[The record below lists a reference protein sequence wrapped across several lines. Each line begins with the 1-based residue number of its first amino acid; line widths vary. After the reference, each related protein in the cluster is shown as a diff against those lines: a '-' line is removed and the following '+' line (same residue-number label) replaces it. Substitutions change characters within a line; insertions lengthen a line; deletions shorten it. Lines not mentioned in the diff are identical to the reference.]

1 MTTTTNNKNNID
13 TIVSETINTIIPAFL
28 NKILKNNKKVL
39 DGVLQLLKEDNE
51 IETSIKELVLSNIPQ
66 PVVKV
71 AKVRKNIKT
80 KPKDPY
86 APRKPKSAYL
96 IFCQD
101 NRNEMI
107 LKFPDLLPKE
117 ILSKLGAAWK
127 EIKDEPACAP
137 YIHKANK
144 EREKYDN
151 EMCDYTP
158 SDKYNKEL
166 AEYNAKP
173 ENVKKTKTKKNK
185 VDPDKPKKPQTIFF
199 KFSKEMR
206 NKVKEE
212 NPDMKSEDVAVELG
226 RLWKNEV
233 TQEEKD
239 EYKEIFKTEMIEYK
253 RLIEEYNTN
262 NNTIK
267 QPEEVPEEVPEEAPE
282 EEKKVSK
289 KKTIKQPKEE
299 PEEEKKVS
307 KKKTIKQPKEEP
319 EEEKKVS
326 KKKTIKQPKEE
337 PEDEPEEEKKVSKK
351 KTIKQS
357 KEEPEEEKKV
367 SKKKTI
373 KQPKEEPEDEPE
385 DEPEEEKQ
393 VSKKKTIKQSK
404 EKKLINNDSD
414 DDDEHIIPTDDDEDN
429 IIVNDSDIE
438 NMINNTD
445 DEEIIYDSD

>member
-13 TIVSETINTIIPAFL
+13 TIVSETINTIIPSFL

-39 DGVLQLLKEDNE
+39 DGVLQLLKEDEE
-51 IETSIKELVLSNIPQ
+51 IETSIKELVLRNIPQ

-71 AKVRKNIKT
+71 AKVRKNKNT
-80 KPKDPY
+80 KPKDPN
-86 APRKPKSAYL
+86 APKKPKSAYL
-96 IFCQD
+96 IYCQE
-101 NRNEMI
+101 NRNKMI
-107 LKFPDLLPKE
+107 LNFPDLLPKE

-137 YIHKANK
+137 YVHKANK

-158 SDKYNKEL
+158 SDKYNEEL
-166 AEYNAKP
+166 AEYNANP

-212 NPDMKSEDVAVELG
+212 NPDMKSEEVASELG

-239 EYKEIFKTEMIEYK
+239 QYKEIYKSEMIEYK
-253 RLIEEYNTN
+253 TLLEEYNTN
-262 NNTIK
+262 NNIKEPLEEKKVSKNKTVK
-267 QPEEVPEEVPEEAPE
+267 QPEEEPEEPVEEPV

-289 KKTIKQPKEE
+289 KKTTKQPKEE
-299 PEEEKKVS
+299 PVEEKKVS
-307 KKKTIKQPKEEP
+307 KKKTTKQPKEEP
-319 EEEKKVS
+319 VEEKKVS
-326 KKKTIKQPKEE
+326 KKKTTKQPKEE
-337 PEDEPEEEKKVSKK
+337 
-351 KTIKQS
+351 
-357 KEEPEEEKKV
+357 KEV
-367 SKKKTI
+367 I
-373 KQPKEEPEDEPE
+373 
-385 DEPEEEKQ
+385 
-393 VSKKKTIKQSK
+393 
-404 EKKLINNDSD
+404 SD
-414 DDDEHIIPTDDDEDN
+414 DDDEHIIPDYIDEDN
-429 IIVNDSDIE
+429 IIVDDSDIE
-438 NMINNTD
+438 NMNNTD